1 MADVTAISSG
11 QSGLLD
17 AQAAQLVQ
25 RARSANAQLG
35 TAQLGTSQLGL
46 TKDEQENAKIDKSSK
61 DFESILLS
69 SWLQGAEK
77 SFATVPGG
85 DGEDDDDTSK
95 DQFQGIAMQ
104 ALGSSLTASGGI
116 GIAKMIAQHLH
127 KASHQEAAPAPGKD
141 SQGRA
146 VTTLQG

>member
-1 MADVTAISSG
+1 MADTTAISSG
-11 QSGLLD
+11 QSGMLD
-17 AQAAQLVQ
+17 AQAAQLLQ
-25 RARSANAQLG
+25 RARSTAAQLG
-35 TAQLGTSQLGL
+35 T

-77 SFATVPGG
+77 SFASVPGG
-85 DGEDDDDTSK
+85 DGEDDDDSSK

-116 GIAKMIAQHLH
+116 GIAKMIAQNLH
-127 KASHQEAAPAPGKD
+127 KASHHEAAPSPAKS
-141 SQGRA
+141 SQAGE
-146 VTTLQG
+146 